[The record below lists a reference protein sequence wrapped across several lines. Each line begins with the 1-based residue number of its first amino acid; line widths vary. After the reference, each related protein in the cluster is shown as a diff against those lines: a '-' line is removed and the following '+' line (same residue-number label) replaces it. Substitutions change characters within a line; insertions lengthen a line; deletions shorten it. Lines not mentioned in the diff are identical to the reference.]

1 MLSSKDHSFIMHAK
15 NQAKSSPMLMKHG
28 AIAVANGK
36 IVGRGYN
43 HYRSNS
49 SDKFINNMCA
59 CHAEIASL
67 RNMFHT
73 TNAYGKHGNNIKG
86 RYQEQ
91 RFGKYAKIIS
101 KNNSL
106 CCKM

>member
-1 MLSSKDHSFIMHAK
+1 MLSVKEQIFIAHAAK
-15 NQAKSSPMLMKHG
+15 QAEMSPMLMRHG
-28 AIAVANGK
+28 AVAVLNGK

-43 HYRSNS
+43 HYRTTS

-67 RNMFHT
+67 RNMYHT

-86 RYQEQ
+86 RY
-91 RFGKYAKIIS
+91 
-101 KNNSL
+101 
-106 CCKM
+106 